1 MSQAVVVGEK
11 SKPTM
16 PQLEN
21 KGGVWSCFVLMTVE
35 NATPSAVLHLKQQG
49 NQASWQK
56 KIIDSYMYE

>member
-1 MSQAVVVGEK
+1 MSQAVVIGGK

-21 KGGVWSCFVLMTVE
+21 KGGVSSYFILMTVE
-35 NATPSAVLHLKQQG
+35 NATTSALLHLKQQG
-49 NQASWQK
+49 NQTSWQK